1 MDLKCKNCG
10 QFLDEN
16 DKFCRFC
23 GCPAPKKE
31 EPKKQS
37 IKEMQNAIEESKVVI
52 SEKDL
57 SGALGEWNYDD
68 IKIKSKGT
76 RTSIIARSY
85 ALIIAM
91 LIVIIAAAVCIF
103 VVKSNDLSP
112 VIGMTIIML
121 LVFTLFIALIFLV
134 EALFKIKQL
143 GALSDRQIVIPKYSM
158 KKLPL
163 FELGGYVFE
172 MDIDKVCPECDEEI
186 KGDIHIEKIH
196 DTLVAICNYNRKHFY
211 RINEA
216 EFFDKYLE
224 TVSNSINVN
233 DVQNIDNLPADTVS
247 GTNSHNISAND
258 DTDNTKPLDNKC
270 SKRTDSDAS
279 TENQN
284 IDSDNPKS
292 NDIAQS

>member
-103 VVKSNDLSP
+103 VVKSHDLSP
-112 VIGMTIIML
+112 VIGMTVIML

-143 GALSDRQIVIPKYSM
+143 GALSDRQIVIPRYSM

-172 MDIDKVCPECDEEI
+172 MDIDKVCPECDGEI

-233 DVQNIDNLPADTVS
+233 DMQNIDNLTTDAFN
-247 GTNSHNISAND
+247 GTNSHNVSTND
-258 DTDNTKPLDNKC
+258 DTKPSDSKC
-270 SKRTDSDAS
+270 SNRTDSDES

-284 IDSDNPKS
+284 IDSDNPNS
-292 NDIAQS
+292 NNIAQP

>member
-37 IKEMQNAIEESKVVI
+37 LKEMQNAIEESKVVI

-68 IKIKSKGT
+68 IKIISKGT

-85 ALIIAM
+85 ALIVGM
-91 LIVIIAAAVCIF
+91 LIVIVAAAVCIF
-103 VVKSNDLSP
+103 VVKAHDMSP
-112 VIGMTIIML
+112 VIGMTVIMI

-143 GALSDRQIVIPKYSM
+143 SALSDRQIVIPRYSM

-163 FELGGYVFE
+163 FEIGGYVFE
-172 MDIDKVCPECDEEI
+172 MDIDKVCPECDGEI

-196 DTLVAICNYNRKHFY
+196 NTLVAICNYNRKHFY

-224 TVSNSINVN
+224 SVSNSLGDK
-233 DVQNIDNLPADTVS
+233 DVDSTINLPDNADNESSSYSVSVAQDTV
-247 GTNSHNISAND
+247 NINQ
-258 DTDNTKPLDNKC
+258 
-270 SKRTDSDAS
+270 TDSERAELSDS
-279 TENQN
+279 EEPITDQPIGSNNQSDSNN
-284 IDSDNPKS
+284 I
-292 NDIAQS
+292 A

>member
-37 IKEMQNAIEESKVVI
+37 LKEMQSAIEESKVVI

-76 RTSIIARSY
+76 KTGIIARSY
-85 ALIIAM
+85 AIIASMLII
-91 LIVIIAAAVCIF
+91 IIAAAVSVI
-103 VVKSNDLSP
+103 VVKSQELSP
-112 VIGMTIIML
+112 VIGMTIIMT

-134 EALFKIKQL
+134 ESLFKIKQL
-143 GALSDRQIVIPKYSM
+143 SALSDRQIVIPKYSM

-163 FELGGYVFE
+163 FEIGGYVFE
-172 MDIDKVCPECDEEI
+172 MDIDKICPECDGEI

-196 DTLVAICNYNRKHFY
+196 NTLVAICNYNRKHFY

-216 EFFDKYLE
+216 EFFDRYLDS
-224 TVSNSINVN
+224 VSDS
-233 DVQNIDNLPADTVS
+233 L
-247 GTNSHNISAND
+247 H
-258 DTDNTKPLDNKC
+258 DNTEDITADSPLNA
-270 SKRTDSDAS
+270 TDSAS
-279 TENQN
+279 TTELSEAQENGN
-284 IDSDNPKS
+284 NDKADS
-292 NDIAQS
+292 

>member
-37 IKEMQNAIEESKVVI
+37 LKEMQNAIEESKVVI

-85 ALIIAM
+85 ALIVGM

-103 VVKSNDLSP
+103 VVKAHDISP
-112 VIGMTIIML
+112 VIGMTVIMI

-143 GALSDRQIVIPKYSM
+143 SALSDRQIVIPRYSM

-163 FELGGYVFE
+163 FEIGGYVFE
-172 MDIDKVCPECDEEI
+172 MDIDKVCPECDGEI

-196 DTLVAICNYNRKHFY
+196 NTLVAICNYNRKHFY

-224 TVSNSINVN
+224 SVSNSLSDK
-233 DVQNIDNLPADTVS
+233 DVDSTINLPDNAADESSSYSVSMAQDTV
-247 GTNSHNISAND
+247 NINQADGEHTELS
-258 DTDNTKPLDNKC
+258 
-270 SKRTDSDAS
+270 DSDEPITDQQNGS
-279 TENQN
+279 NNQGDNNN
-284 IDSDNPKS
+284 I
-292 NDIAQS
+292 A

>member
-37 IKEMQNAIEESKVVI
+37 LKEMQNAIEESKVVI

-68 IKIKSKGT
+68 IKIKAKGT

-85 ALIIAM
+85 ALIVGM
-91 LIVIIAAAVCIF
+91 LIVIVAAAVCIF
-103 VVKSNDLSP
+103 VVKAHDISP
-112 VIGMTIIML
+112 VIGMTVIMI

-143 GALSDRQIVIPKYSM
+143 SALSDRQIVIPRYSM

-163 FELGGYVFE
+163 FEIGGYVFE
-172 MDIDKVCPECDEEI
+172 MDIDKVCPECDGEI

-196 DTLVAICNYNRKHFY
+196 NTLVAICNYNRKHFY

-224 TVSNSINVN
+224 SVSNSLGDKDVDSTINLS
-233 DVQNIDNLPADTVS
+233 DNTDNESSSYSVSVAQDTV
-247 GTNSHNISAND
+247 NINQTSSERAELSD
-258 DTDNTKPLDNKC
+258 SEEPITDQPNGSNNQ
-270 SKRTDSDAS
+270 SDS
-279 TENQN
+279 NN
-284 IDSDNPKS
+284 I
-292 NDIAQS
+292 A

>member
-37 IKEMQNAIEESKVVI
+37 LKEMQNAIEESKVVI

-85 ALIIAM
+85 ALIVGM

-103 VVKSNDLSP
+103 VVKAHDMSP
-112 VIGMTIIML
+112 VIGMTVIMI

-143 GALSDRQIVIPKYSM
+143 SALSDRQIVIPRYSM

-163 FELGGYVFE
+163 FEIGGYVFE
-172 MDIDKVCPECDEEI
+172 MDIDKVCPECDGEI
-186 KGDIHIEKIH
+186 RGDIHIEKIH
-196 DTLVAICNYNRKHFY
+196 NTLVAICNYNRKHFY

-224 TVSNSINVN
+224 SVSNSLGDK
-233 DVQNIDNLPADTVS
+233 DVVSTINLPDNAADESSSYSVSMTQDTV
-247 GTNSHNISAND
+247 
-258 DTDNTKPLDNKC
+258 NKNQAD
-270 SKRTDSDAS
+270 SEHAEHSDSDEPI
-279 TENQN
+279 TDQQ
-284 IDSDNPKS
+284 IDSNNQGDN
-292 NDIAQS
+292 NNIA

>member
-37 IKEMQNAIEESKVVI
+37 LKEMQNEIEESKVVL

-68 IKIKSKGT
+68 IKIKTKGT
-76 RTSIIARSY
+76 KTGIIARSY
-85 ALIIAM
+85 ALIASM
-91 LIVIIAAAVCIF
+91 LLLIIASAVCVF
-103 VVKSNDLSP
+103 VVKSQELSP
-112 VIGMTIIML
+112 VIGMTIIMV

-134 EALFKIKQL
+134 ESLFKIKQL
-143 GALSDRQIVIPKYSM
+143 SALSDRQIVIPRYSM

-163 FELGGYVFE
+163 FEIGGYVFE
-172 MDIDKVCPECDEEI
+172 MDIDKICPECDGEI

-224 TVSNSINVN
+224 SVSDSLRDNAVDIADDSPSNTTTDSAYISEISDTQKTDNAEKS
-233 DVQNIDNLPADTVS
+233 DIDN
-247 GTNSHNISAND
+247 ISQE
-258 DTDNTKPLDNKC
+258 K
-270 SKRTDSDAS
+270 
-279 TENQN
+279 
-284 IDSDNPKS
+284 
-292 NDIAQS
+292 

>member
-10 QFLDEN
+10 QFLEEN

-31 EPKKQS
+31 EPRKQTL
-37 IKEMQNAIEESKVVI
+37 KEMQNAIEESKVVI

-76 RTSIIARSY
+76 RTSIVARSY
-85 ALIIAM
+85 VLIVAM
-91 LIVIIAAAVCIF
+91 LIVIIAAAVSII
-103 VVKSNDLSP
+103 VVKGQDISP
-112 VIGMTIIML
+112 VIGMTVIMI

-143 GALSDRQIVIPKYSM
+143 GTLSDRQIVIPRYSM

-172 MDIDKVCPECDEEI
+172 MDIDKVCPECDGEI

-196 DTLVAICNYNRKHFY
+196 GTLVAICNYNRKHFY

-216 EFFDKYLE
+216 EFFEKYLDS
-224 TVSNSINVN
+224 VSNALGNNTVDST
-233 DVQNIDNLPADTVS
+233 DNSSDTRNEVAVESESQDLSDNQDTV
-247 GTNSHNISAND
+247 NINQVD
-258 DTDNTKPLDNKC
+258 DEHAKILDGEEP
-270 SKRTDSDAS
+270 TAD
-279 TENQN
+279 QN
-284 IDSDNPKS
+284 IDSN
-292 NDIAQS
+292 N

>member
-37 IKEMQNAIEESKVVI
+37 LKEMQNAIEESKVVI

-85 ALIIAM
+85 ALIVGM

-103 VVKSNDLSP
+103 VVKAHDMSP
-112 VIGMTIIML
+112 VIGMTVIMI

-143 GALSDRQIVIPKYSM
+143 SALSDRQIVIPRYSM

-163 FELGGYVFE
+163 FEIGGYVFE
-172 MDIDKVCPECDEEI
+172 MDIDKVCPECDGEI
-186 KGDIHIEKIH
+186 RGDIHIEKIH
-196 DTLVAICNYNRKHFY
+196 NTLVAICNYNRKHFY

-224 TVSNSINVN
+224 SVSNSLGDK
-233 DVQNIDNLPADTVS
+233 DVDSTINLPDNADNESSSYSVSVTQDTV
-247 GTNSHNISAND
+247 NINQ
-258 DTDNTKPLDNKC
+258 
-270 SKRTDSDAS
+270 TDSERAELSDS
-279 TENQN
+279 EEPITDQPIGSNNQSDSNN
-284 IDSDNPKS
+284 I
-292 NDIAQS
+292 A

>member
-37 IKEMQNAIEESKVVI
+37 LKEMQNEIEESKVVL

-68 IKIKSKGT
+68 IKIKTKGT
-76 RTSIIARSY
+76 KTGIIARSY
-85 ALIIAM
+85 ALIASM
-91 LIVIIAAAVCIF
+91 LLLIIASAVCVF
-103 VVKSNDLSP
+103 VVKSQELSP
-112 VIGMTIIML
+112 VIGMTIIMV

-134 EALFKIKQL
+134 ESLFIIKQL
-143 GALSDRQIVIPKYSM
+143 SALSDRQIVIPRYSM

-163 FELGGYVFE
+163 FEIGGYVFE
-172 MDIDKVCPECDEEI
+172 MDIDKICPECDGEI

-224 TVSNSINVN
+224 SVSDSLRDNSVDIADDSPSSTTTDSACISEISDTQETDNAEKS
-233 DVQNIDNLPADTVS
+233 DIDN
-247 GTNSHNISAND
+247 ISQE
-258 DTDNTKPLDNKC
+258 K
-270 SKRTDSDAS
+270 
-279 TENQN
+279 
-284 IDSDNPKS
+284 
-292 NDIAQS
+292 

>member
-23 GCPAPKKE
+23 GCPAPKKV

-37 IKEMQNAIEESKVVI
+37 LKEMQNAIEESKVVI

-85 ALIIAM
+85 ALIVGM

-103 VVKSNDLSP
+103 VVKAHDISP
-112 VIGMTIIML
+112 VIGMTVIMI

-143 GALSDRQIVIPKYSM
+143 SALSDRQIVIPRYSM

-163 FELGGYVFE
+163 FEIGGYVFE
-172 MDIDKVCPECDEEI
+172 MDIDKVCPECDGEI

-196 DTLVAICNYNRKHFY
+196 NTLVAICNYNRKHFY

-224 TVSNSINVN
+224 SVSNSLGDK
-233 DVQNIDNLPADTVS
+233 DVDSTINLPDNTADESSSYSVSMTQDTV
-247 GTNSHNISAND
+247 NINQADSEHAEH
-258 DTDNTKPLDNKC
+258 
-270 SKRTDSDAS
+270 SDSDEPI
-279 TENQN
+279 TDQQ
-284 IDSDNPKS
+284 IDSNNQGDN
-292 NDIAQS
+292 NNIA

>member
-37 IKEMQNAIEESKVVI
+37 LKEMQNAIEKSKVVI

-85 ALIIAM
+85 ALIVGM

-103 VVKSNDLSP
+103 VVKAHDISP
-112 VIGMTIIML
+112 VIGMTVIMI

-143 GALSDRQIVIPKYSM
+143 SALSDRQIVIPRYSM

-163 FELGGYVFE
+163 FEIGGYVFE
-172 MDIDKVCPECDEEI
+172 MDIDKVCPECDGEI

-196 DTLVAICNYNRKHFY
+196 NTLVAICNYNRKHFY

-224 TVSNSINVN
+224 SVSNSLSDK
-233 DVQNIDNLPADTVS
+233 DVDSTINLPDNAADESSSYSVSIAQDTV
-247 GTNSHNISAND
+247 NINQADSEHAE
-258 DTDNTKPLDNKC
+258 L
-270 SKRTDSDAS
+270 SDSDEPITDQQNGS
-279 TENQN
+279 NNQGDNNN
-284 IDSDNPKS
+284 I
-292 NDIAQS
+292 A

>member
-37 IKEMQNAIEESKVVI
+37 LKEMQNEIEESKVVL

-68 IKIKSKGT
+68 IKIKTKGT
-76 RTSIIARSY
+76 KTGIIARSY
-85 ALIIAM
+85 ALIASM
-91 LIVIIAAAVCIF
+91 LLLIIASAVCVF
-103 VVKSNDLSP
+103 VVKSQELSP
-112 VIGMTIIML
+112 VIGMTIIMV

-134 EALFKIKQL
+134 ESLFIIKQL
-143 GALSDRQIVIPKYSM
+143 SALSDRQIVIPRYSM

-163 FELGGYVFE
+163 FEIGGYVFE
-172 MDIDKVCPECDEEI
+172 MDIDKICPECDGEI

-224 TVSNSINVN
+224 SVSDSLRDNSVDIADDSPSSTTTDSAYVSEISDTQETDNAEKSGS
-233 DVQNIDNLPADTVS
+233 DIDN
-247 GTNSHNISAND
+247 ISQE
-258 DTDNTKPLDNKC
+258 K
-270 SKRTDSDAS
+270 
-279 TENQN
+279 
-284 IDSDNPKS
+284 
-292 NDIAQS
+292 

>member
-37 IKEMQNAIEESKVVI
+37 LKEMQNEIEESKVVL

-68 IKIKSKGT
+68 IKIKTKGT
-76 RTSIIARSY
+76 KTGIIARSY
-85 ALIIAM
+85 ALIASM
-91 LIVIIAAAVCIF
+91 LLLIIASAVCVF
-103 VVKSNDLSP
+103 VVKSQELSP

-121 LVFTLFIALIFLV
+121 IVFTLFIALIFLV
-134 EALFKIKQL
+134 ESLFIIKQL
-143 GALSDRQIVIPKYSM
+143 SALSDRQIVIPRYSM

-163 FELGGYVFE
+163 FEIGGYVFE
-172 MDIDKVCPECDEEI
+172 MDIDKICPECDGEI

-224 TVSNSINVN
+224 SVSDSLRDNSVDIADDSPSSTTTDSAYVSEISDTQETDNAEKSGS
-233 DVQNIDNLPADTVS
+233 DIDN
-247 GTNSHNISAND
+247 ISQE
-258 DTDNTKPLDNKC
+258 K
-270 SKRTDSDAS
+270 
-279 TENQN
+279 
-284 IDSDNPKS
+284 
-292 NDIAQS
+292 

>member
-37 IKEMQNAIEESKVVI
+37 LKEMQNAIEEAKVVI

-68 IKIKSKGT
+68 IKIKTKGT
-76 RTSIIARSY
+76 KTGIIARSY
-85 ALIIAM
+85 ALIASM
-91 LIVIIAAAVCIF
+91 LLLIIASAVCVF
-103 VVKSNDLSP
+103 VVKSQELSP
-112 VIGMTIIML
+112 VIGMTIIMV

-134 EALFKIKQL
+134 ESLFKIKQL
-143 GALSDRQIVIPKYSM
+143 SALSDRQIVIPKYSM

-163 FELGGYVFE
+163 FEIGGYVFE
-172 MDIDKVCPECDEEI
+172 MDIDKICPECDGEI

-224 TVSNSINVN
+224 SVSDSLRDNTVDITDESPLNATNSASTPEISDTQETNN
-233 DVQNIDNLPADTVS
+233 AEKSDIDN
-247 GTNSHNISAND
+247 ISQE
-258 DTDNTKPLDNKC
+258 K
-270 SKRTDSDAS
+270 
-279 TENQN
+279 
-284 IDSDNPKS
+284 
-292 NDIAQS
+292 

>member
-37 IKEMQNAIEESKVVI
+37 LKEMQNAIEEAKVVI

-68 IKIKSKGT
+68 IKIKTKGT
-76 RTSIIARSY
+76 KTGIIARSY
-85 ALIIAM
+85 ALIAAM
-91 LIVIIAAAVCIF
+91 LLLIIASAICVF
-103 VVKSNDLSP
+103 VVKSQELSP
-112 VIGMTIIML
+112 VIGMTIIMV

-134 EALFKIKQL
+134 ESLFKIKQL
-143 GALSDRQIVIPKYSM
+143 SALSDRQIVIPRYSM

-163 FELGGYVFE
+163 FEIGGYVFE
-172 MDIDKVCPECDEEI
+172 MDIDKICPECDGEI

-224 TVSNSINVN
+224 SVSDSLRGNTVDITDESPLNTANS
-233 DVQNIDNLPADTVS
+233 
-247 GTNSHNISAND
+247 
-258 DTDNTKPLDNKC
+258 
-270 SKRTDSDAS
+270 AS
-279 TENQN
+279 TPEISDTQETDKTEKSEIEHINQE
-284 IDSDNPKS
+284 K
-292 NDIAQS
+292 

>member
-37 IKEMQNAIEESKVVI
+37 LKEMQNAIEEAKVVI

-68 IKIKSKGT
+68 IKIKTKGT
-76 RTSIIARSY
+76 KTGIIARSY
-85 ALIIAM
+85 ALIAAM
-91 LIVIIAAAVCIF
+91 LLLIIASVVCVF
-103 VVKSNDLSP
+103 VVKSQELSP
-112 VIGMTIIML
+112 VIGMTIIMM

-134 EALFKIKQL
+134 ESLFKIKQL
-143 GALSDRQIVIPKYSM
+143 SALSDRQIVIPRYSM

-163 FELGGYVFE
+163 FEIGGYVFE
-172 MDIDKVCPECDEEI
+172 MDIDKICPDCDGEI

-224 TVSNSINVN
+224 SVSDSLRDNTVDITDESPLNAVNSASTPEIS
-233 DVQNIDNLPADTVS
+233 DTQE
-247 GTNSHNISAND
+247 
-258 DTDNTKPLDNKC
+258 TDNAEK
-270 SKRTDSDAS
+270 SDI
-279 TENQN
+279 EHINQE
-284 IDSDNPKS
+284 K
-292 NDIAQS
+292 

>member
-103 VVKSNDLSP
+103 VVKSHDLSP
-112 VIGMTIIML
+112 VIGMTVIML

-143 GALSDRQIVIPKYSM
+143 GALSDRQIVIPRYSM

-172 MDIDKVCPECDEEI
+172 MDIDKVCPECDGEI

-233 DVQNIDNLPADTVS
+233 DMQNIDHLTTDAFN
-247 GTNSHNISAND
+247 GTNSHNVSTND
-258 DTDNTKPLDNKC
+258 DTKPLDSKC
-270 SKRTDSDAS
+270 SNRTNSDES

-284 IDSDNPKS
+284 IDSDNPNS
-292 NDIAQS
+292 NNIAQP

>member
-37 IKEMQNAIEESKVVI
+37 LKEMQNEIEESKVVI

-68 IKIKSKGT
+68 IKIKTKGT
-76 RTSIIARSY
+76 KTGIIARSY
-85 ALIIAM
+85 ALIATM
-91 LIVIIAAAVCIF
+91 LLLIIASAVCVF
-103 VVKSNDLSP
+103 VVKSQELSP
-112 VIGMTIIML
+112 VIGMTIIMI

-134 EALFKIKQL
+134 ESLFKIKQL
-143 GALSDRQIVIPKYSM
+143 SALSDRQIVIPRYSM

-163 FELGGYVFE
+163 FEIGGYVFE
-172 MDIDKVCPECDEEI
+172 MDIDKICPECDGDI

-224 TVSNSINVN
+224 SVSDSLRGNTVDI
-233 DVQNIDNLPADTVS
+233 IDDS
-247 GTNSHNISAND
+247 
-258 DTDNTKPLDNKC
+258 PLNA
-270 SKRTDSDAS
+270 TDSAS
-279 TENQN
+279 SSE
-284 IDSDNPKS
+284 ISDTQEIGNAEQS
-292 NDIAQS
+292 DIEHISQEKQSPSKAQSN

>member
-37 IKEMQNAIEESKVVI
+37 LKEMQNAIEESKVVI

-85 ALIIAM
+85 ALIVGM

-103 VVKSNDLSP
+103 VVKAHDISP
-112 VIGMTIIML
+112 VIGMTIIMI

-143 GALSDRQIVIPKYSM
+143 SALSDRQIVIPRYSM

-163 FELGGYVFE
+163 FEIGGYVFE
-172 MDIDKVCPECDEEI
+172 MDIDKVCPECDGEI

-196 DTLVAICNYNRKHFY
+196 NTLVAICNYNRKHFY

-224 TVSNSINVN
+224 SVSNSLGDK
-233 DVQNIDNLPADTVS
+233 DVDSTINLPDNAADESSSYSVSIAQDTVN
-247 GTNSHNISAND
+247 TNQADSEHTELS
-258 DTDNTKPLDNKC
+258 
-270 SKRTDSDAS
+270 DSDEPITDQQNGS
-279 TENQN
+279 NNQGDNNN
-284 IDSDNPKS
+284 I
-292 NDIAQS
+292 A

>member
-37 IKEMQNAIEESKVVI
+37 LKEMQNAIEESKVVI

-85 ALIIAM
+85 ALIVGM
-91 LIVIIAAAVCIF
+91 LIVIIAATVCIF
-103 VVKSNDLSP
+103 VVKAHDMSP
-112 VIGMTIIML
+112 VIGMTVIMI

-143 GALSDRQIVIPKYSM
+143 NALSDRQIVIPRYSM

-163 FELGGYVFE
+163 FEIGGYVFE
-172 MDIDKVCPECDEEI
+172 MDIDKVCPECDGEI

-196 DTLVAICNYNRKHFY
+196 NTLVAICNYNRKHFY

-224 TVSNSINVN
+224 SVSNSLGDK
-233 DVQNIDNLPADTVS
+233 DVDSTINLPDNADNESTSYSVSVAQDTV
-247 GTNSHNISAND
+247 NINQ
-258 DTDNTKPLDNKC
+258 TDCERAELSDSEEPI
-270 SKRTDSDAS
+270 TD
-279 TENQN
+279 QQ
-284 IDSDNPKS
+284 IDSNNQSDS
-292 NDIAQS
+292 NNIA

>member
-103 VVKSNDLSP
+103 VVKSHDLSP
-112 VIGMTIIML
+112 VIGMTVIML

-143 GALSDRQIVIPKYSM
+143 GALSDRQIVIPRYSM

-172 MDIDKVCPECDEEI
+172 MDIDKVCPECDGEI

-233 DVQNIDNLPADTVS
+233 DMQNIDNLTTDAFN
-247 GTNSHNISAND
+247 GTNSHNVSTND
-258 DTDNTKPLDNKC
+258 DTKPLDSKC
-270 SKRTDSDAS
+270 SNRTDSDES

-284 IDSDNPKS
+284 IDSDNPNS
-292 NDIAQS
+292 NNIAQS

>member
-10 QFLDEN
+10 QFLDDN

-37 IKEMQNAIEESKVVI
+37 LKEMQNAIEESKVVI

-85 ALIIAM
+85 ALIVGM

-103 VVKSNDLSP
+103 VVKAHDISP
-112 VIGMTIIML
+112 VIGMTVIMI

-143 GALSDRQIVIPKYSM
+143 SALSDRQIVIPRYSM

-163 FELGGYVFE
+163 FEIGGYVFE
-172 MDIDKVCPECDEEI
+172 MDIDKVCPECDGEI

-196 DTLVAICNYNRKHFY
+196 NTLVAICNYNRKHFY

-224 TVSNSINVN
+224 SVSNSLGDK
-233 DVQNIDNLPADTVS
+233 DVDSTINLPDNAADESSSYSVS
-247 GTNSHNISAND
+247 MPQDTININQADSEHAE
-258 DTDNTKPLDNKC
+258 L
-270 SKRTDSDAS
+270 SDSDEPITDQQIGS
-279 TENQN
+279 NNQGDNNN
-284 IDSDNPKS
+284 I
-292 NDIAQS
+292 A

>member
-37 IKEMQNAIEESKVVI
+37 LKEMQNEIEESKVVL

-68 IKIKSKGT
+68 IKIKTKGT
-76 RTSIIARSY
+76 KTGIIARSY
-85 ALIIAM
+85 ALIASM
-91 LIVIIAAAVCIF
+91 LLLIIASAVCVF
-103 VVKSNDLSP
+103 VVKSQELSP

-134 EALFKIKQL
+134 ESLFKIKQL
-143 GALSDRQIVIPKYSM
+143 SALSDRQIVIPRYSM

-163 FELGGYVFE
+163 FEIGGYVFE
-172 MDIDKVCPECDEEI
+172 MDIDKICPECDGEI

-224 TVSNSINVN
+224 SVSDSLRDNSVDIADDSPTSTTTDSAYISEISDTQETDNAEKS
-233 DVQNIDNLPADTVS
+233 DIDN
-247 GTNSHNISAND
+247 ISQE
-258 DTDNTKPLDNKC
+258 K
-270 SKRTDSDAS
+270 
-279 TENQN
+279 
-284 IDSDNPKS
+284 
-292 NDIAQS
+292 

>member
-31 EPKKQS
+31 EQKKQS
-37 IKEMQNAIEESKVVI
+37 LKEMQNAIEEAKVVI

-68 IKIKSKGT
+68 IKIKTKGT
-76 RTSIIARSY
+76 KTGIIARSY
-85 ALIIAM
+85 ALIATM
-91 LIVIIAAAVCIF
+91 LLLIIASAVCVF
-103 VVKSNDLSP
+103 VVKSQELSP
-112 VIGMTIIML
+112 VIGMTIIMV

-134 EALFKIKQL
+134 ESLFKIKQL
-143 GALSDRQIVIPKYSM
+143 SALSDRQIVIPRYSM

-163 FELGGYVFE
+163 FEIGGYVFE
-172 MDIDKVCPECDEEI
+172 MDIDKICPECDGEI

-224 TVSNSINVN
+224 SVSDSLRGNTVNIA
-233 DVQNIDNLPADTVS
+233 DVSPLNA
-247 GTNSHNISAND
+247 TNS
-258 DTDNTKPLDNKC
+258 
-270 SKRTDSDAS
+270 AS
-279 TENQN
+279 TPEISDTQETDKTEKSDIENIYQE
-284 IDSDNPKS
+284 K
-292 NDIAQS
+292 

>member
-37 IKEMQNAIEESKVVI
+37 LKEMQNEIEESKVVL

-68 IKIKSKGT
+68 IKIKTKGT
-76 RTSIIARSY
+76 KTGIIARSY
-85 ALIIAM
+85 ALIASM
-91 LIVIIAAAVCIF
+91 LLLIIASAVCVF
-103 VVKSNDLSP
+103 VVKSQELSP
-112 VIGMTIIML
+112 VIGMTIIMV

-134 EALFKIKQL
+134 ESLFIIKQL
-143 GALSDRQIVIPKYSM
+143 SALSDRQIVIPRYSM

-163 FELGGYVFE
+163 FEIGGYVFE
-172 MDIDKVCPECDEEI
+172 MDIDKICPECDGEI

-224 TVSNSINVN
+224 SVSDSLRDNSVDIADDSPSSTTTDSAYISEISDTQETNN
-233 DVQNIDNLPADTVS
+233 AEKSDIDN
-247 GTNSHNISAND
+247 ISQE
-258 DTDNTKPLDNKC
+258 K
-270 SKRTDSDAS
+270 
-279 TENQN
+279 
-284 IDSDNPKS
+284 
-292 NDIAQS
+292 

>member
-37 IKEMQNAIEESKVVI
+37 LKEMQNEIEESKVVL

-68 IKIKSKGT
+68 IKIKTKGT
-76 RTSIIARSY
+76 KTGIIARSY
-85 ALIIAM
+85 ALIASM
-91 LIVIIAAAVCIF
+91 LLLIIASAVCVF
-103 VVKSNDLSP
+103 VVKSQELSP
-112 VIGMTIIML
+112 VIGMTIIMV

-134 EALFKIKQL
+134 ESLFKIKQL
-143 GALSDRQIVIPKYSM
+143 SALSDRQIVIPRYSM

-163 FELGGYVFE
+163 FEIGGYVFE
-172 MDIDKVCPECDEEI
+172 MDIDKICPECDGEI

-224 TVSNSINVN
+224 SVSDSLRDNSVDIADDSPSSTTTDSAYISEISDTQETNN
-233 DVQNIDNLPADTVS
+233 AEKSDIDN
-247 GTNSHNISAND
+247 ISQE
-258 DTDNTKPLDNKC
+258 K
-270 SKRTDSDAS
+270 
-279 TENQN
+279 
-284 IDSDNPKS
+284 
-292 NDIAQS
+292 

>member
-10 QFLDEN
+10 QFLEEN

-31 EPKKQS
+31 EPQKQTL
-37 IKEMQNAIEESKVVI
+37 KEMQNAIEESKVVI

-57 SGALGEWNYDD
+57 SGALGEWDYDD

-76 RTSIIARSY
+76 RTSIIARCY
-85 ALIIAM
+85 VLIVAM
-91 LIVIIAAAVCIF
+91 LIVIIAAAVSIV
-103 VVKSNDLSP
+103 VVKGQDISP
-112 VIGMTIIML
+112 VIGMTVIMI

-143 GALSDRQIVIPKYSM
+143 SALSDRQIVIPRYSM

-172 MDIDKVCPECDEEI
+172 MDIDKVCPECDGEI

-196 DTLVAICNYNRKHFY
+196 GTLVAICNYNRKHFY

-216 EFFDKYLE
+216 EFFDKYLDS
-224 TVSNSINVN
+224 VSNSLG
-233 DVQNIDNLPADTVS
+233 DNTVDS
-247 GTNSHNISAND
+247 
-258 DTDNTKPLDNKC
+258 TDNSSDTKIDGAVE
-270 SKRTDSDAS
+270 SESQSISDAQGTDNINQVDSEYTQILDGEES
-279 TENQN
+279 TADQH
-284 IDSDNPKS
+284 IDSN
-292 NDIAQS
+292 N

>member
-37 IKEMQNAIEESKVVI
+37 LKEMQNEIEESKVVI

-68 IKIKSKGT
+68 IKIKTKGT
-76 RTSIIARSY
+76 KTGIIARSY
-85 ALIIAM
+85 ALIATM
-91 LIVIIAAAVCIF
+91 LLLIIASAVCVF
-103 VVKSNDLSP
+103 VVKSQELSP
-112 VIGMTIIML
+112 VIGMTIIMI

-134 EALFKIKQL
+134 ESLFKIKQIS
-143 GALSDRQIVIPKYSM
+143 ALSDRQIVIPRYSM

-163 FELGGYVFE
+163 FEIGGYVFE
-172 MDIDKVCPECDEEI
+172 MDIDKICPECDGDI

-224 TVSNSINVN
+224 SVSDSLRGNTVDI
-233 DVQNIDNLPADTVS
+233 IDDS
-247 GTNSHNISAND
+247 
-258 DTDNTKPLDNKC
+258 PLNA
-270 SKRTDSDAS
+270 TDSAS
-279 TENQN
+279 SSE
-284 IDSDNPKS
+284 ISDTQEIGNAEQS
-292 NDIAQS
+292 DIEHISQEK

>member
-37 IKEMQNAIEESKVVI
+37 LKEMQNAIEESKVVI

-85 ALIIAM
+85 ALIVGM

-103 VVKSNDLSP
+103 VVKAHDISP
-112 VIGMTIIML
+112 VIGMTVIMI

-143 GALSDRQIVIPKYSM
+143 SALSDRQIVIPRYSM

-163 FELGGYVFE
+163 FEIGGYVFE
-172 MDIDKVCPECDEEI
+172 MDIDKVCPECDGEI

-196 DTLVAICNYNRKHFY
+196 NTLVAICNYNRKHFY

-224 TVSNSINVN
+224 SVSNSLSDK
-233 DVQNIDNLPADTVS
+233 DVDSTINLPDNAADESSSYSVSIAQDTV
-247 GTNSHNISAND
+247 NINQADSEHAE
-258 DTDNTKPLDNKC
+258 L
-270 SKRTDSDAS
+270 SDSDEPITDQQNGS
-279 TENQN
+279 NNQGDNNN
-284 IDSDNPKS
+284 I
-292 NDIAQS
+292 A

>member
-37 IKEMQNAIEESKVVI
+37 LKEMQNEIEESKVVL

-68 IKIKSKGT
+68 IKIKTKGT
-76 RTSIIARSY
+76 KTGIIARSY
-85 ALIIAM
+85 ALIASM
-91 LIVIIAAAVCIF
+91 LLLIIASAVCVF
-103 VVKSNDLSP
+103 VVKSQELSP

-134 EALFKIKQL
+134 ESLFKIKQL
-143 GALSDRQIVIPKYSM
+143 SALSDRQIVIPRYSM

-163 FELGGYVFE
+163 FEIGGYVFE
-172 MDIDKVCPECDEEI
+172 MDIDKICPECDGEI

-224 TVSNSINVN
+224 SVSDSLRDNSVDIADDSPSSTTTDSACISEISDTQETDNAEKS
-233 DVQNIDNLPADTVS
+233 DIDN
-247 GTNSHNISAND
+247 ISQE
-258 DTDNTKPLDNKC
+258 K
-270 SKRTDSDAS
+270 
-279 TENQN
+279 
-284 IDSDNPKS
+284 
-292 NDIAQS
+292 

>member
-37 IKEMQNAIEESKVVI
+37 LKEMQNEIEESKVVL

-68 IKIKSKGT
+68 IKIKTKGT
-76 RTSIIARSY
+76 KTGIIARSY
-85 ALIIAM
+85 ALIASM
-91 LIVIIAAAVCIF
+91 LLLIIASAVCVF
-103 VVKSNDLSP
+103 VVKSQELSP

-134 EALFKIKQL
+134 ESLFKIKQL
-143 GALSDRQIVIPKYSM
+143 SALSDRQIVIPRYSM

-163 FELGGYVFE
+163 FEIGGYVFE
-172 MDIDKVCPECDEEI
+172 MDIDKICPECDGEI

-216 EFFDKYLE
+216 EFFNKYLE
-224 TVSNSINVN
+224 SVSDSLRDNSVDIADDSPSSTTTDSAYISEISDTQETDNAEKS
-233 DVQNIDNLPADTVS
+233 DIDNVS
-247 GTNSHNISAND
+247 QE
-258 DTDNTKPLDNKC
+258 K
-270 SKRTDSDAS
+270 
-279 TENQN
+279 
-284 IDSDNPKS
+284 
-292 NDIAQS
+292 

>member
-37 IKEMQNAIEESKVVI
+37 LKEMQNAIEEAKVVI

-76 RTSIIARSY
+76 KTAIIARSY
-85 ALIIAM
+85 ALIAAM
-91 LIVIIAAAVCIF
+91 LILIIASTVCVF
-103 VVKSNDLSP
+103 VVKAQDLSP
-112 VIGMTIIML
+112 VIGMTIIMI

-134 EALFKIKQL
+134 ESLFKIKQL
-143 GALSDRQIVIPKYSM
+143 SGLSDRQIVIPRYSM

-172 MDIDKVCPECDEEI
+172 MDIDKICPECDGEI

-196 DTLVAICNYNRKHFY
+196 GTLVAICNYNRKHFY
-211 RINEA
+211 RINES
-216 EFFDKYLE
+216 EFFDKYLDSVSDSIRDNKGNDADNSPLNSNDTANATTISEAQEVIE
-224 TVSNSINVN
+224 TEITDNERIEP
-233 DVQNIDNLPADTVS
+233 DKQNLP
-247 GTNSHNISAND
+247 HNI
-258 DTDNTKPLDNKC
+258 
-270 SKRTDSDAS
+270 
-279 TENQN
+279 E
-284 IDSDNPKS
+284 
-292 NDIAQS
+292 

>member
-37 IKEMQNAIEESKVVI
+37 LKEMQNEIEESKVVL

-68 IKIKSKGT
+68 IKIKTKGT
-76 RTSIIARSY
+76 KTGIIARSY
-85 ALIIAM
+85 ALIASM
-91 LIVIIAAAVCIF
+91 LLLIIASAVCVF
-103 VVKSNDLSP
+103 VVKSQELSP

-134 EALFKIKQL
+134 ESLFKIKQL
-143 GALSDRQIVIPKYSM
+143 SALSDRQIVIPRYSM

-163 FELGGYVFE
+163 FEIGGYVFE
-172 MDIDKVCPECDEEI
+172 MDIDKICPECDGEI

-224 TVSNSINVN
+224 SVSDSLRDNSVDIADDSPSNTTTDSTYISEISDTQKTDN
-233 DVQNIDNLPADTVS
+233 AEKSDIDN
-247 GTNSHNISAND
+247 ISQE
-258 DTDNTKPLDNKC
+258 K
-270 SKRTDSDAS
+270 
-279 TENQN
+279 
-284 IDSDNPKS
+284 
-292 NDIAQS
+292 